1 MGKRERQVRS
11 SESNFLRKKKGD
23 EKNRKRDF
31 LRKNDDLDEEA
42 LGGPGGGA
50 AAKTLV
56 ENTVVGSRD
65 DNRSKWANTTVSTK
79 TIKALSREFAS
90 NKRYKPSGYTTEAY
104 DRNEPKNRYNDII
117 CIDATRVIL
126 RNRQPDDDYIHAS
139 WMTMPDQFK
148 YICTQGPLLE
158 TLDDFWHMIFC
169 ERSTVIVQ
177 LCDFIEGKHEKCRP
191 YFPKLKGSS
200 ENFGP
205 YKVTNKDQKPDPYD
219 SVKHTL
225 LLLEGKKETVTV
237 HHFAYL
243 VWPDHTA
250 PADPAPMVGCYKLCR
265 QLAAGQPITVHC
277 SAGIGRSATFVAIDY
292 AWQKIRENSDTH
304 MISVL
309 KDLRGQRFQAIQSP
323 IQYIFLH
330 MCILELAAEE
340 NLLSRKGKYGP
351 FLGSYVDM
359 LKKYNKKV
367 AAAEARAEAAAAANG

>member
-1 MGKRERQVRS
+1 MVVTIGKRERQ
-11 SESNFLRKKKGD
+11 
-23 EKNRKRDF
+23 DF

-104 DRNEPKNRYNDII
+104 DRNEPKNR
-117 CIDATRVIL
+117 
-126 RNRQPDDDYIHAS
+126 
-139 WMTMPDQFK
+139 
-148 YICTQGPLLE
+148 
-158 TLDDFWHMIFC
+158 
-169 ERSTVIVQ
+169 
-177 LCDFIEGKHEKCRP
+177 
-191 YFPKLKGSS
+191 
-200 ENFGP
+200 
-205 YKVTNKDQKPDPYD
+205 
-219 SVKHTL
+219 
-225 LLLEGKKETVTV
+225 KETVTV

-277 SAGIGRSATFVAIDY
+277 SAGIGRSATFVGEFQKKTAFGRPTRTNGILFEISAIDY